1 MGVIPIC
8 QHCAIVSIGGK
19 LDVVSGLIF
28 MSEKPSWCI
37 PLGGAIFCVTKS
49 TKCIA
54 DKTVVNCSNSVLG
67 QLVLAISSPVYCS
80 LWV

>member
-37 PLGGAIFCVTKS
+37 PLGGAIFLCHKVYEMY
-49 TKCIA
+49 C
-54 DKTVVNCSNSVLG
+54 G
-67 QLVLAISSPVYCS
+67 QNGS
-80 LWV
+80 